1 MKNIKFLFAAVA
13 LLFVSTF
20 VSAQVK
26 DWKEKNDFHKVMSTT
41 FHPAEEG
48 NLAPIKAKIDE
59 MQAKAIAFQKSEIP
73 VDVVNKKEVKK
84 NLKELV
90 KGTKALNKKI
100 KGNASDE
107 VIKTEL
113 TSLHDVFHK
122 IVGLCS
128 AEDEHGH

>member
-13 LLFVSTF
+13 LFFVSTF

-26 DWKEKNDFHKVMSTT
+26 DWKEKNEFHKVMSTT

-48 NLAPIKAKIDE
+48 NLAPIKSKIGE
-59 MQAKAIAFQKSEIP
+59 MQEKAIAFQKSVIP
-73 VDVVNKKEVKK
+73 ADVVNKKEVQK
-84 NLKELV
+84 NLKDLV
-90 KGTKALNKKI
+90 KGTKSLNKKI
-100 KGNASDE
+100 KANASDE
-107 VIKTEL
+107 VIKNDL

-128 AEDEHGH
+128 A

>member
-26 DWKEKNDFHKVMSTT
+26 DWKEKNDFHKIMSTT

-59 MQAKAIAFQKSEIP
+59 MQAKAIAFQKSEVP
-73 VDVVNKKEVKK
+73 ADVVNKKEVQK

-100 KGNASDE
+100 KANASDE

-128 AEDEHGH
+128 AEEEDAH